1 MIKKS
6 YKRLLEISD
15 DYQQVTMP
23 DSRYYRRNGNY
34 YPSVTHVLSSYPK
47 GKYFEDWLKKVGYS
61 AEWIVKKAAEEGTL
75 VHEMIEDWLN
85 GKEITFLYDN
95 GNPKMPAHVWQM
107 FLRFVDFW
115 ETYNPT
121 LIEAEVHLFSD
132 KIKVAGTCDLVCEIE
147 IDGKMERWII
157 DFKTSNHLQTTYDL
171 QGAIYAQCYE
181 ECYGKKI
188 DRVGVL
194 WLKSKSRGEDKSGKR
209 LKGKNWEVYESPRT
223 QEENIEIFNHVKALF
238 DIENPK
244 PKPYTNTFQTTSK
257 RTV

>member
-6 YKRLLEISD
+6 YQRLLEISD

-23 DSRYYRRNGNY
+23 DSRYYRRNGKY

-85 GKEITFLYDN
+85 GKEIKFLYDN
-95 GNPKMPAHVWQM
+95 GNPRMSAHVWQM

-132 KIKVAGTCDLVCEIE
+132 EIKVAGTCDLVCEIE
-147 IDGKMERWII
+147 INGKTELWII

-171 QGAIYAQCYE
+171 QTAIYGKCYE
-181 ECYGKKI
+181 ECYGKKA
-188 DRVGVL
+188 DRYGVL
-194 WLKSKSRGEDKSGKR
+194 WLKSSKRGPKDGVLQGK
-209 LKGKNWEVYESPRT
+209 GWEMYESKRT
-223 QEENIEIFNHVKALF
+223 QEENLDIFMTVKKLF
-238 DIENPK
+238 DLENPK
-244 PKPYTNTFQTTSK
+244 HSPVFTEFRTQVK
-257 RTV
+257 REL